1 MYWFKSLSEHGR
13 PYYLEDLA
21 GLDFNQSD
29 TLGLLV
35 RETIGGKY
43 FTGPEDFLMNMSAD
57 GVQQWN
63 LLGSEQH
70 PFHLH
75 VNHMQF
81 VNVEGPSLVP
91 GWNHVGDW
99 IDTVSSEFMCINVVD
114 FFE

>member
-1 MYWFKSLSEHGR
+1 
-13 PYYLEDLA
+13 
-21 GLDFNQSD
+21 
-29 TLGLLV
+29 
-35 RETIGGKY
+35 
-43 FTGPEDFLMNMSAD
+43 MNMSVD

-63 LLGSEQH
+63 LMGSEQH

-99 IDTVSSEFMCINVVD
+99 IDTVSSESTAAPVMSSTLLFVWSEVYSYY
-114 FFE
+114 